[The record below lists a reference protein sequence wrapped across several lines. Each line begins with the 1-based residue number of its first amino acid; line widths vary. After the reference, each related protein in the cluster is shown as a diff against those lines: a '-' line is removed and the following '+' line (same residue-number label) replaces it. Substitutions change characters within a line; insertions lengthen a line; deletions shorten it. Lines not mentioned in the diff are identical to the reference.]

1 MSREN
6 VEIVLEAFERFE
18 AGDIPG
24 LAKLFDPDITTTA
37 AEGWPE
43 QGPWIGRTAVV
54 AQYERLVADWTEMR
68 VLLTEIVADV
78 GDWVVVQ
85 FSWQVRGAQSGIE
98 TRFDPG
104 VSDRLL
110 VFDMRAVL
118 LLMSSKTTRTSAPLL
133 AALPSA
139 SRASAH

>member
-1 MSREN
+1 MSQEN
-6 VEIVLEAFERFE
+6 VEVVLEAMGRFE

-54 AQYERLVADWTEMR
+54 AQFERLAADWSESR
-68 VLLTEIVADV
+68 FLRNEVVADV
-78 GDWVVVQ
+78 GDWVVAQ

-98 TRFDPG
+98 TRFD
-104 VSDRLL
+104 V
-110 VFDMRAVL
+110 
-118 LLMSSKTTRTSAPLL
+118 
-133 AALPSA
+133 
-139 SRASAH
+139 ASAFRLRDSHMVEIHNRWTREEALEAAGLSE